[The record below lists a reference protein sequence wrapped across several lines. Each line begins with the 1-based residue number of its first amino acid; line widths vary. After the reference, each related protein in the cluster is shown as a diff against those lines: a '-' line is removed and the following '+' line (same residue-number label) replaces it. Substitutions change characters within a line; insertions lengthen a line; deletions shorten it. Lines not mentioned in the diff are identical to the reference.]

1 MALIPL
7 NQTVLLHKRIDGNG
21 GLDEW
26 GNPIV
31 SDPISMEARVDEGS
45 FTTTDE
51 ESFVTGKVI
60 VAQVRVF
67 LEGLA
72 DISYDDEVEF
82 TNELN
87 HTIKRKP
94 KRINI
99 KRNIAG
105 APELTEVLL

>member
-7 NQTVLLHKRIDGNG
+7 LQEIKVYKKSN

-26 GNPIV
+26 GNPIL
-31 SDPISMEARVDEGS
+31 SEPITLKARVDEGS
-45 FTTTDE
+45 FVTSDK
-51 ESFVTGKVI
+51 ESYVTGKVI

-72 DISYDDEVEF
+72 DISYDDEIEY

-87 HTIKRKP
+87 QTIRRKP

-105 APELTEVLL
+105 KPELTEVLL